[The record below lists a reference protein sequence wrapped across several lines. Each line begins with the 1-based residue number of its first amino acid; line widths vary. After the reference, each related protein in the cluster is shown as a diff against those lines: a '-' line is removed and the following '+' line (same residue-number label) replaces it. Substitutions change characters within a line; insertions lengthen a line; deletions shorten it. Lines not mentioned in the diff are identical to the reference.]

1 MRGIA
6 LTALVAATIATADS
20 AAAQTVHWSADIR
33 VERWV
38 SDGGSEFFGY
48 FRSVFGNIR
57 GPREFEY
64 DGAPYTVRLFYITNE
79 PRSLLVGL
87 EKWGSTGNAYLPADR
102 GLAFMVD
109 GVRFDLSDVTRMA
122 GEGVVAWD
130 NSGLDWTNGQLVS
143 VELVEG
149 ATPVPTLPLAGTV
162 LFGLLLSIGIWVR
175 RGWSGTVGSRVP
187 SANTARRLRMG
198 MAAVLTLAV
207 VMSVPI
213 AIAATNAA
221 AVQQETAATV
231 PARAPAAVEAS
242 LGLDRPARRPI
253 QQGAAERGLRPGS
266 AGRPVGSSHPSGNP
280 ALAGAADDPGDGLL
294 AQKPRR

>member
-6 LTALVAATIATADS
+6 LTALMAATIAPADW
-20 AAAQTVHWSADIR
+20 AAAQTVHWSAVVR

-48 FRSVFGNIR
+48 WRSVFGNVR

-87 EKWGSTGNAYLPADR
+87 EKWGSTGNASLPADK

-109 GVRFDLSDVTRMA
+109 GVRFDLSDVTRSP

-130 NSGLDWTNGQLVS
+130 GSGLDWTNGQLVS

-162 LFGLLLSIGIWVR
+162 LLGLLLGIGIWVR
-175 RGWSGTVGSRVP
+175 RGWSETLGSGVP
-187 SANTARRLRMG
+187 GANTARRLPMG
-198 MAAVLTLAV
+198 TMTVALTLAV
-207 VMSVPI
+207 VLSLV
-213 AIAATNAA
+213 AATIAPADSAA
-221 AVQQETAATV
+221 AQTV
-231 PARAPAAVEAS
+231 HWSADP
-242 LGLDRPARRPI
+242 
-253 QQGAAERGLRPGS
+253 RGG
-266 AGRPVGSSHPSGNP
+266 
-280 ALAGAADDPGDGLL
+280 
-294 AQKPRR
+294 